1 MEGSLNTISISR
13 LKELEAP
20 DILAYADNLIVTNE
34 IDHLDLFSEPCR
46 VDGVVIFACLEG
58 RVKCNINLQRYALH
72 PGDIII
78 NFTSNIIQVESKGG
92 FKALAALA
100 SYDYLSR
107 LQVDLGSK
115 LSLFIGIK
123 DQSKVSLPMGEIE
136 AIKMIFALL
145 RKSMSSKRADS
156 PDIIDGLMQVL
167 ARSIIS
173 AVRAYGTQ
181 MRGEAACRPRRTEII
196 FERFMNLLSTHHAH
210 ERNVSFYAHEMNL
223 SPNYLSGNIRS
234 YSGRSAA
241 EWINEYTVTEAKAM
255 LRFSDMSVMQVSERL
270 SFPSQSAF
278 GKYFKQYV
286 GVSPKEFRKSKGKGK
301 V

>member
-1 MEGSLNTISISR
+1 MEGSLNNISISR
-13 LKELEAP
+13 LKELGTP
-20 DILAYADNLIVTNE
+20 GMSIYADSLIVTNE
-34 IDHLDLFSEPCR
+34 IDHLSLFSEPCR
-46 VDGVVIFACLEG
+46 VDGVVIFVCLEG
-58 RVKCNINLQRYALH
+58 MVKCNINLQGYTLR

-78 NFTSNIIQVESKGG
+78 NFTSNIIQVDSKRG

-100 SYDYLSR
+100 SYDYLNR

-123 DQSKVSLPMGEIE
+123 DQSAVSLPEAEIE
-136 AIKMIFALL
+136 AIKMIFSLL
-145 RKSMSSKRADS
+145 RKSIADKRADS

-167 ARSIIS
+167 ARTIMS
-173 AVRAYGTQ
+173 AVRTFGSQ
-181 MRGEAACRPRRTEII
+181 MRREVARKPMRTEII
-196 FERFMNLLSTHHAH
+196 FERFMTLLSTHHMH
-210 ERNVSFYAHEMNL
+210 ERNVSFYAHELNL
-223 SPNYLSGNIRS
+223 SPNYLSSNIRS

-255 LRFSDMSVMQVSERL
+255 LRFSDMSVLQVSERL

-286 GVSPKEFRKSKGKGK
+286 GMSPREFRKGS
-301 V
+301 